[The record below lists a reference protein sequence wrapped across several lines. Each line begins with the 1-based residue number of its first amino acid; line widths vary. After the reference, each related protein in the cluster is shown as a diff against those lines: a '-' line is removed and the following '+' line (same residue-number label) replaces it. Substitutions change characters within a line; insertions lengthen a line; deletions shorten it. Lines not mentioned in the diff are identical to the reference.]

1 MRGVSTF
8 VAAVAL
14 AIVPALPA
22 AAASDGATSGER
34 ITSSDVQLAVQTD
47 GSMQVRETIGYDFG
61 GNERHRI
68 QRRIDTEQRYDDTH
82 DRRFPVS
89 GVTATSAD
97 APANGQVSGDD
108 AETTIRIGDPART
121 VTGQH
126 TYRIGYSVAAATTRL
141 GDHDELYWNAFGP
154 DWPASVGTITVRVT
168 GAPVIRAT
176 CFMGRPGSTA
186 GCPQA
191 AASGSTASYRGG
203 PLGPGGV
210 LTVVAAFPPGSVAT
224 AAPIL
229 TDRTTAGRFL
239 AGRPA
244 AAVPLALVFLAGPL
258 LLLVRGRRRKREQ
271 EEPAL
276 AYRSQYRPTPPAGL
290 RPLLA
295 NTLLSGWFKTADP
308 IAVLLDLSARGYL
321 SITPLSKRDRRLVAQ
336 RGPDDSL
343 RPEERAVLQAVFG
356 SGADTTLAKAARAL
370 TRTRGQL
377 RNRARQEVV
386 RQGWYSSPPGA
397 GSRVG
402 PIVLGVLM
410 AFLAVPLT
418 FVLGFGLHAGLA
430 RPALLLGGI
439 LMIAYG
445 ASKPAPRT
453 PAGEIARSQLMAFK
467 RTLAG
472 IDPTRL
478 PPDQREATL
487 AGLLPYAVALGLAPQ
502 LASAFSA
509 AGVVAGGHAYVSNP
523 LWWSTFAG
531 DATRATSPASSSSGG
546 AAGSP
551 ADRPVAAVAAVAAAA
566 GERVITSERG

>member
-1 MRGVSTF
+1 MRGVSAL

-14 AIVPALPA
+14 AILPALPA
-22 AAASDGATSGER
+22 AAASDDER
-34 ITSSDVQLAVQTD
+34 ITSYDVQLAVQTD
-47 GSMQVRETIGYDFG
+47 GSMRVQETLGYDFG
-61 GNERHRI
+61 GNQRHGIEREI
-68 QRRIDTEQRYDDTH
+68 VTEQRYDDTH

-89 GVTATSAD
+89 GVTAASAD
-97 APANGQVSGDD
+97 APADLQVTGDD
-108 AETTIRIGDPART
+108 ARTTIRIGDPGRT
-121 VTGQH
+121 VSGRH

-141 GDHDELYWNAFGP
+141 ADHDELYWNAFGP
-154 DWPASVGTITVRVT
+154 DWPVSAQAITVRVT
-168 GAPVIRAT
+168 GAPVTRAT

-186 GCPQA
+186 GCPLA
-191 AASGSTASYRGG
+191 TASGSTATYRGG

-244 AAVPLALVFLAGPL
+244 AVVPLVLVFLAGPL

-276 AYRSQYRPTPPAGL
+276 AYRARYQPTPPAGL
-290 RPLLA
+290 RPVLA
-295 NTLLSGWFKTADP
+295 NTLLSGWFKTVDP

-321 SITPLSKRDRRLVAQ
+321 SVTPLSKRDWRLVAL
-336 RGPDDSL
+336 RGPDGSL
-343 RPEERAVLQAVFG
+343 RPEELTVLQAVFA
-356 SGADTTLAKAARAL
+356 SGPDTTLAKAARAL
-370 TRTRGQL
+370 SRTRGRL
-377 RNRARQEVV
+377 RDLARQEVV
-386 RQGWYSSPPGA
+386 RQGWYSAPPGA
-397 GSRVG
+397 AGRVG

-410 AFLAVPLT
+410 AVLALPLT
-418 FVLGFGLHAGLA
+418 FALGFGLHAGLA
-430 RPALLLGGI
+430 GPALFLGGI

-478 PPDQREATL
+478 PPGQREAAL
-487 AGLLPYAVALGLAPQ
+487 AGMLPYAVALGLAPQ
-502 LASAFSA
+502 LAAAFSA
-509 AGVVAGGHAYVSNP
+509 AGVVAGGHAYAYNP

-546 AAGSP
+546 SGFSGGSAGGGGGGGGGGSW
-551 ADRPVAAVAAVAAAA
+551 
-566 GERVITSERG
+566 